1 MQREAASTPTDGRMI
16 PPDYGSDSILGL
28 AGGILDYFGVAPT
41 HPALPIRRLFEESRN
56 PKKTKIVL
64 VILDAIGWQ
73 LSPLFDGPRLLR
85 INRSFF
91 KNEDQQHLPDD
102 DHDRPNHIVHRLH
115 TVRTRDVGVYPL
127 LETVFF
133 TGEYA
138 GYQSYRNG
146 P

>member
-64 VILDAIGWQ
+64 VILDAIGWRNY
-73 LSPLFDGPRLLR
+73 LHCLTDPAFCELTAPFSKMR
-85 INRSFF
+85 ISS
-91 KNEDQQHLPDD
+91 
-102 DHDRPNHIVHRLH
+102 
-115 TVRTRDVGVYPL
+115 T
-127 LETVFF
+127 
-133 TGEYA
+133 
-138 GYQSYRNG
+138 
-146 P
+146 